1 MNKFSRLR
9 LAQKKHDAAQ
19 IAYDNEHYQ
28 QAAELYL
35 ESAELIKNLRE
46 EELGYATC
54 LVNAANALNELGN
67 HSQAKKII
75 EIALPIQKKIL
86 GLVHPSV
93 ATSLNSLA
101 ITYRKLGEYEKAK
114 ELHEGSLAIR
124 KKTVPSNHPEIAD
137 ILAEL
142 ADTYGESGEYEKAKK
157 LHENSL
163 AIREKILPSNHPD
176 IARSLNDLAIIYE
189 KQGDIENAE
198 KSYQRAKKILN
209 ENHPLFK
216 IISENYLELK
226 QEIEELRKKEIEQR
240 IALEEAKKLS
250 YLGYMAT
257 GIAHNINN
265 PVGIVQLAAQRG
277 LRKLEKGISFEEGNE
292 IFQRILNQANRLHE
306 IIQNF
311 RKFANGD
318 RKHRENIS
326 LNEVVKAI
334 QGYFENQ
341 LESHNIK
348 LVFDLS
354 DKNPQS
360 YANDFILQEVLTNLI
375 SNARDALENISD
387 ATIWVKTWEQK
398 NKVGFIVEDNGNGIS
413 EEQQKNLFSP
423 FHSTKAHG
431 TGLGLYFAYQSLN
444 DLQGTITYQDRKP
457 NGAHFLIELPSQM
470 EQTHD

>member
-1 MNKFSRLR
+1 MSYLYKEQEDTKKVEEYSQH
-9 LAQKKHDAAQ
+9 AQ
-19 IAYDNEHYQ
+19 
-28 QAAELYL
+28 
-35 ESAELIKNLRE
+35 
-46 EELGYATC
+46 
-54 LVNAANALNELGN
+54 
-67 HSQAKKII
+67 
-75 EIALPIQKKIL
+75 
-86 GLVHPSV
+86 
-93 ATSLNSLA
+93 
-101 ITYRKLGEYEKAK
+101 
-114 ELHEGSLAIR
+114 
-124 KKTVPSNHPEIAD
+124 
-137 ILAEL
+137 
-142 ADTYGESGEYEKAKK
+142 
-157 LHENSL
+157 
-163 AIREKILPSNHPD
+163 
-176 IARSLNDLAIIYE
+176 
-189 KQGDIENAE
+189 
-198 KSYQRAKKILN
+198 
-209 ENHPLFK
+209 
-216 IISENYLELK
+216 NYLELK
-226 QEIEELRKKEIEQR
+226 QEVEELRKKDIEQR

-348 LVFDLS
+348 LIFDFS

-360 YANDFILQEVLTNLI
+360 YANSFILQEVLTNLI

-398 NKVGFIVEDNGNGIS
+398 NKVGFIVEDNGSGIS

-444 DLQGTITYQDRKP
+444 DLQGTITFQDRKP